1 MQDVKYDEIHR
12 QLRDSCQKHS
22 IIVGRRGGSLF
33 CESPDL
39 WNSRELLAAVFGF
52 DSFRPM
58 QKEVISCVLSGRDTL
73 AVMPTGG
80 GKSLCYQLSALLM
93 GGLTIVVS
101 PLIALMT
108 DQVAKLR
115 PRLEPLGMEV
125 LALHGDLPPE
135 GYAESCRKLEVCC
148 DKGKCGILY
157 VSPEAL
163 SGMRLRRLLDK
174 LKNQVRLLAVDEAH
188 CVSEWGHDF
197 RPDYLGI
204 GEIRRTFPQAN
215 CLALTATATGVAR
228 QDIIR
233 QLGLDRPEI
242 LIGSFDRPKI
252 YIEVRLRQRGSAQIE
267 AFLARHR
274 GESGI
279 IYCFSRKEADGM
291 AARLSGRGFSITSY
305 HAGLSD
311 SERTERQLRWLSGE
325 VRIMAATVAFGMGI
339 DKCDVRFVIHA
350 SMPRSIEEYYQE
362 IGRAGRDGKR
372 ADALMLYSPGDASK
386 IRYFFR
392 GKENP
397 VQAQMQLQEMMRFVA
412 GKTCRRRSILS
423 YFGQDTPPW
432 RAGGIIPPIRCCDVC
447 ARMIGAAE
455 EEFLRRKKA

>member
-1 MQDVKYDEIHR
+1 MQEVKYDEIHR
-12 QLRDSCQKHS
+12 QLRDSCRSHS
-22 IIVGRRGGSLF
+22 LIVGRGGGALF

-39 WNSRELLAAVFGF
+39 WNSREVLGAVFGF
-52 DSFRPM
+52 DKFRPM

-80 GKSLCYQLSALLM
+80 GKSLCYQLSALLL

-101 PLIALMT
+101 PLIALMRE
-108 DQVAKLR
+108 QVAKLR
-115 PRLEPLGMEV
+115 PRLEPLGTEV
-125 LALHGDLPPE
+125 LALHGDLSPE
-135 GYAESCRKLEVCC
+135 EYGKSCHKLEACC
-148 DKGKCGILY
+148 GKGRCGILY
-157 VSPEAL
+157 VSPETL
-163 SGMRLRRLLDK
+163 SSIRLRHLLDK
-174 LKNQVRLLAVDEAH
+174 LKSHVRLLAVDEAH

-204 GEIRRTFPQAN
+204 GEMRRTFPQAN
-215 CLALTATATGVAR
+215 CLALTATATRTVR

-233 QLGLDRPEI
+233 QLNLDKPEI
-242 LIGSFDRPKI
+242 LIGNFDRPNI
-252 YIEVRLRQRGSAQIE
+252 YIEIRLRQRGNAQIE
-267 AFLARHR
+267 AFLAGHR
-274 GESGI
+274 EESGI

-291 AARLSGRGFSITSY
+291 AEKLAGRGFSITSY

-311 SERTERQLRWLSGE
+311 EERTDRQLRWLSGE

-339 DKCDVRFVIHA
+339 DKGDVRFVIHA

-392 GKENP
+392 GKENF

-412 GKTCRRRSILS
+412 RRTCRRQSILS
-423 YFGQDTPPW
+423 YFGQNTLPW
-432 RAGGIIPPIRCCDVC
+432 RTGGIIPPVRCCDVC
-447 ARMIGAAE
+447 AGMVGAAGKDHP
-455 EEFLRRKKA
+455 RRKKA